1 MTQLKFKEFILL
13 LAALALLTISAIAQ
27 ANLEAAIKQ
36 FEAKKYQEAK
46 TAFEQAANADPKNAI
61 AVFYLGRIAFQQN
74 NADEAV
80 KWFEAAVKL
89 QDNNSSYHH
98 WLGQA
103 YGKKALAV
111 TMLNRASLAGKV
123 REELLKAVSL
133 DPNNWEARA
142 DLARFYGEVPAF
154 LGGSQ
159 EKALE
164 QVELIKRDN
173 ALQGWLLKGELLANQ
188 KKNAEAERA
197 YLEAEKLQTDDFEA
211 TMKLGRLYQQVKE
224 FDKAF
229 AAFERVVKAKPG
241 NVAALYQ
248 IGRTAGLSG
257 KNLDRGLEAFASFD
271 HAVLKDD
278 REAIIGLRWWRGRI
292 YETKG
297 DLQKARADF
306 EYLEKISPGH
316 PDTRAALDR
325 VRPKTESAN
334 AKRTP
339 GLASLEPS
347 SFQSF
352 EGESIECETGRLFVP
367 ENRKKKDSRLI
378 ELAFLRIKTKA
389 KEPLSPVV
397 WLSGGPGSSG
407 IVNMKVAEYFR
418 AMKAV
423 SEVADVIVLDQR
435 GTGGSLPNLFCPG
448 TFADLPPTMLR
459 SQEDATKAFIEGAGR
474 CAAAMREKGIDFDG
488 YTILE
493 SADDVD
499 DLRRALKLEKVSL
512 WGHSYGAQ
520 LALAAVRRH
529 EKNIDRL
536 VILGVEAVSNTEKL
550 PSDIDRYFEE
560 LGAMIKSDPR
570 AGAGR
575 PDLMGSGL
583 MEMMRTVSAKLDRE
597 PVRISVTLPTTGETR
612 EMLVSGFG
620 VRFLAL
626 ATALGNT
633 RNLPI
638 IPMLF
643 TSLDRGDTKVLSE
656 MLVPILTR
664 NLFPADLYLI
674 DGASGATAERRAQ
687 IERQAKTAL
696 FGGVTNFLFPAVNE
710 IWQPKDLGDEFR
722 KPVKS
727 NRPALFISGTLDANT
742 PPHRAEEARQGFS
755 NSAHLI
761 IENAGHQDY
770 FKHEGVS
777 GEIVRFLKSGK
788 IEGGKFT
795 LPAPQFLPM
804 TANR

>member
-1 MTQLKFKEFILL
+1 MTLLKPGKFALLSAALTL
-13 LAALALLTISAIAQ
+13 LAIFAVAQ
-27 ANLEAAIKQ
+27 SSLDAAIKQ
-36 FEAKKYQEAK
+36 FEAKKYQDAK
-46 TAFEQAANADPKNAI
+46 SAFEQAANADPKNAV

-74 NADEAV
+74 NADDAV

-89 QDNNSSYHH
+89 QESNSTYHH

-103 YGKKALAV
+103 YGKKALAG

-123 REELLKAVSL
+123 KDELLKAVSL
-133 DPNNWEARA
+133 DANNWEARA
-142 DLARFYGEVPAF
+142 DLARFYGDVPAF

-159 EKALE
+159 EKAFE
-164 QVELIKRDN
+164 QVERLKQGN
-173 ALQGWLLKGELLANQ
+173 ALQGWLLAGELLANQ

-197 YLEAEKLQTDDFEA
+197 YLEAEKLQTDFEA
-211 TMKLGRLYQQVKE
+211 TMRLGRLYQQTKA
-224 FDKAF
+224 FDQAF
-229 AAFERVVKAKPG
+229 AAFERVVRAKPG

-297 DLQKARADF
+297 ELQKARADF

-334 AKRTP
+334 ARRTP

-352 EGESIECETGRLFVP
+352 DGEALECETGRLFVP
-367 ENRKKKDSRLI
+367 ENRKKKDSRLV
-378 ELAFLRIKTKA
+378 ELAFIRIKTKA

-397 WLSGGPGSSG
+397 WLSGGPGGSG
-407 IVNMKVAEYFR
+407 IVNLKVAEYFR
-418 AMKAV
+418 VMKAI

-435 GTGGSLPNLFCPG
+435 GTGGSLPNLFCTG
-448 TFADLPPTMLR
+448 TFADLPATMLR
-459 SQEDATKAFIEGAGR
+459 SQQDATTAFLEGARR
-474 CAAAMREKGIDFDG
+474 CAVAMREKGIDFDG

-512 WGHSYGAQ
+512 WGHSYGTQ
-520 LALAAVRRH
+520 LALATVRRH
-529 EKNIDRL
+529 EKSIDRL
-536 VILGVEAVSNTEKL
+536 VILGVEGVSNTDKF

-560 LGAMIKSDPR
+560 LAAMIKNDPR
-570 AGAGR
+570 AGV
-575 PDLMGSGL
+575 PDLMSL
-583 MEMMRTVSAKLDRE
+583 IRSVTNKLDRE
-597 PVRISVTLPTTGETR
+597 PITVSVTLPTTGEKR
-612 EMLVSGFG
+612 EMAVSGFG
-620 VRFLAL
+620 VRFLAM

-643 TSLDRGDTKVLSE
+643 TSLARGDTKVLSD
-656 MLVPILTR
+656 MLVPVLTR

-696 FGGVTNFLFPAVNE
+696 FGDVTNFLFPAVNE
-710 IWQPKDLGDEFR
+710 VWQPKDLGDDFR

-742 PPHRAEEARQGFS
+742 PPHRAEEVRQGFP

-777 GEIVRFLKSGK
+777 AEIVRFLKSGK
-788 IEGGKFT
+788 IEASKFT